1 MNANAQRIK
10 ERYNPERDIARGSDG
25 RSIYVTWTERA
36 LLDMIE
42 SQQVQIDALKFEL
55 AAFRGRVT
63 AAVPSTGSPNLCWCG
78 KSKPADRACCA
89 DCHHRGELSDLQTS
103 EWLE

>member
-25 RSIYVTWTERA
+25 RPIYVTWTERA

-42 SQQVQIDALKFEL
+42 EQQSKIDSMLGAISGLIHVTMTYQVEIDSLK
-55 AAFRGRVT
+55 T
-63 AAVPSTGSPNLCWCG
+63 QCHGS
-78 KSKPADRACCA
+78 
-89 DCHHRGELSDLQTS
+89 
-103 EWLE
+103 